1 MHIHTCST
9 QANAYISSQKCNSL
23 CLNNLPA
30 FSTSNID
37 YQAYLKGF
45 IASKAP
51 AIQVDNT
58 GIPSL
63 RGHFLGL
70 RATFRFRFQSQEAHR
85 GVRLPGLLRAR
96 TAVPRNRMQTS
107 VKLRQYSP
115 IIAPNVSTRYCGHT
129 AVSSRPSEAKL

>member
-1 MHIHTCST
+1 MQNYKLQYYAHSYMFDSS
-9 QANAYISSQKCNSL
+9 QNAYTSPQKCNSL

-30 FSTSNID
+30 FSTSNIN

-70 RATFRFRFQSQEAHR
+70 RATFRFRFQSQKAHR
-85 GVRLPGLLRAR
+85 DVKLLGLLRTR
-96 TAVPRNRMQTS
+96 TAVPRVQ
-107 VKLRQYSP
+107 LRQYPP
-115 IIAPNVSTRYCGHT
+115 IIAPNVIN
-129 AVSSRPSEAKL
+129 ALLRPYSGFFEAL